1 MKLKFLDRFIQAIAL
16 LNEAENPSGQV
27 RFLNEQAVDA
37 YSERP
42 LSLTY
47 KEKLEDNNEGC

>member
-37 YSERP
+37 YSEKP

-47 KEKLEDNNEGC
+47 KEKKEN